1 MKNVFVLLLL
11 IAASS
16 TSLFSQAEASAT
28 ATATAEIIQAIEISK
43 TADMNFGNIAVS
55 ATVGGS
61 VTLAPDGSRTP
72 FGGVTL
78 PASAGTVTAASFL
91 VTGVPEYAYSITL
104 PTGHTIVH
112 TTTTDEMELED
123 FTSDPE
129 DDGELDGAG
138 EQVVNVGATLLITA
152 GQAAGVY
159 TSVTP
164 FTVTVN
170 YN

>member
-28 ATATAEIIQAIEISK
+28 ATATAEIIQAIEIDK
-43 TADMNFGNIAVS
+43 TADMNFGDIAVS

-72 FGGVTL
+72 DGGVTL
-78 PASAGTVTAASFL
+78 PATAGTVTAASFL

-104 PTGHTIVH
+104 PTDHTIVH
-112 TTTTDEMELED
+112 TNTIDEMELQD

-129 DDGELDGAG
+129 DDGELDGDG
-138 EQVVNVGATLLITA
+138 EQVVNVGAKLLIAA